1 MRSHTPPAL
10 PVMSHTLETP
20 ALASPLVILT
30 SGCSATAADT
40 LHIIHHQC
48 WYVYTDTSPCCSRV
62 KETFCP
68 QLRGEE
74 EVPVRVNQ
82 LYSNLFQYT
91 YLPCSTCKNLALPV
105 STKTTSRTNTHHLN
119 YSEEHLPWDGKPR
132 QRYPRGDKL
141 PG

>member
-74 EVPVRVNQ
+74 EVPVSVNQ

-91 YLPCSTCKNLALPV
+91 YLPMLHLQEPGSSGFNKNNFKNKYTSSELQRRAPALGRQAQTAL
-105 STKTTSRTNTHHLN
+105 SSR
-119 YSEEHLPWDGKPR
+119 
-132 QRYPRGDKL
+132 
-141 PG
+141 